1 MKHISLITIL
11 AIGTLAASAAVPL
24 HWTVE
29 SSRTSLAQLEAYHGE
44 TLDIAATM
52 QTYGKPLSL
61 DGKTAVLYYQTN
73 GMEQAWWSV
82 NGTCSGSTA
91 RVTFTPA
98 MDPGAS
104 ILNLFL
110 SVQDGGNNYRAHARL
125 KMLGSPGAD
134 ANVIEPP
141 IVTLDFSRI
150 GLILNAPYY
159 TKAEAEGLLDH
170 KADKTN
176 TYTKAETEQKI
187 QELAP
192 TPVETDP
199 IYTAEKEDLIG
210 RFDDKA
216 DKTNTYTKAETDQIV
231 SNVNKY
237 SVQSNAVGYAQVKGL
252 QFTDNDSAKAVS
264 GDTTIFERKVGNY
277 SWGEKWEAFGAFGAV
292 DYSRNSIA
300 VGPGSRTHG
309 DDSLAIGFNASVN
322 NSASVA
328 IGSEAIADGTE
339 VVAIGGNSFAMY
351 SNSIAIGNSAKARH
365 KDSIVVSDKYTVS
378 QGTNTINFGFTDD
391 PKRIYFKGKT
401 LSTMI
406 HEEAPAPGNYSVVSN
421 SAIIAREESEAALS
435 AANDANI
442 WSSATF
448 NFMTGGRTNCW
459 FSGTNYVFG
468 TDAAARTRFA
478 WEYGM
483 DAATVPCSMALWEIR
498 DGVRQ
503 LVWDQRDWT
512 VWYWSFK
519 ANQMQTNV
527 TAQIAALGLAVT
539 NDSNY
544 AWAKRY
550 ASDGTPNPDA
560 STTFIDT
567 PSVTLSPGMKWETVA
582 TVSGAAYW
590 TIVGDGAIIGGS
602 GTNAVL
608 RIQDFEGNDIMTV
621 TKGEHRLA
629 WIERGEITGQMYDG
643 DGWVCFDMLAD
654 AEPIGYFSTTLD
666 SSDFLPQTDPNCPAQ
681 YEWEDLHNGKYRI
694 HYLLKPGIQSNACF
708 AKFQVEVEGQ
718 TIIRYNAGQEIS
730 GGLIYNGVKIA
741 PDISGSPA
749 VGTVIQW
756 KVVNR

>member
-1 MKHISLITIL
+1 MKKNVTIL
-11 AIGTLAASAAVPL
+11 SFVLASLLVSVTIHAAVPL

-134 ANVIEPP
+134 AHVIEPP

-150 GLILNAPYY
+150 GIILNAPYY
-159 TKAEAEGLLDH
+159 TKAEADGLLD
-170 KADKTN
+170 
-176 TYTKAETEQKI
+176 
-187 QELAP
+187 
-192 TPVETDP
+192 
-199 IYTAEKEDLIG
+199 G
-210 RFDDKA
+210 KA
-216 DKTNTYTKAETDQIV
+216 DKTNTYTKAETDMLLDHKADSTNTYTKAEVDGLIDEAGKVKSVNGKDGEVILTAEDVHALPDTYTPPEAPVTSVNGKTGHVILSANDVGAIV
-231 SNVNKY
+231 RPISVTSGNLASFDRNGNVIDSGTDVSSFVPKTRKINGQPLTSDITIEAMPDNGVMLTDFALKT
-237 SVQSNAVGYAQVKGL
+237 KG
-252 QFTDNDSAKAVS
+252 
-264 GDTTIFERKVGNY
+264 GTTITAGNVGAATQ
-277 SWGEKWEAFGAFGAV
+277 EEV
-292 DYSRNSIA
+292 
-300 VGPGSRTHG
+300 
-309 DDSLAIGFNASVN
+309 NA
-322 NSASVA
+322 
-328 IGSEAIADGTE
+328 
-339 VVAIGGNSFAMY
+339 AM
-351 SNSIAIGNSAKARH
+351 
-365 KDSIVVSDKYTVS
+365 T
-378 QGTNTINFGFTDD
+378 
-391 PKRIYFKGKT
+391 
-401 LSTMI
+401 
-406 HEEAPAPGNYSVVSN
+406 
-421 SAIIAREESEAALS
+421 
-435 AANDANI
+435 AANDANV
-442 WSSATF
+442 WTSATF

-478 WEYGM
+478 WEDGM

-512 VWYWSFK
+512 AWYWSFK

-527 TAQIAALGLAVT
+527 TAQIAALGRSVT

-681 YEWEDLHNGKYRI
+681 YEWEDLQNGKYRI
-694 HYLLKPGIQSNACF
+694 HYLLKPDIQSNACF

-756 KVVNR
+756 KVVH

>member
-1 MKHISLITIL
+1 MKHLQLITIL
-11 AIGTLAASAAVPL
+11 ALGSLAASAAVPL

-134 ANVIEPP
+134 AHVIEPP

-150 GLILNAPYY
+150 GIVLNAPYY
-159 TKAEAEGLLDH
+159 TKAEADVLLDN
-170 KADKTN
+170 KADS
-176 TYTKAETEQKI
+176 
-187 QELAP
+187 
-192 TPVETDP
+192 
-199 IYTAEKEDLIG
+199 
-210 RFDDKA
+210 
-216 DKTNTYTKAETDQIV
+216 TNTYTKAETDMLLD
-231 SNVNKY
+231 NK
-237 SVQSNAVGYAQVKGL
+237 A
-252 QFTDNDSAKAVS
+252 DS
-264 GDTTIFERKVGNY
+264 
-277 SWGEKWEAFGAFGAV
+277 
-292 DYSRNSIA
+292 
-300 VGPGSRTHG
+300 
-309 DDSLAIGFNASVN
+309 
-322 NSASVA
+322 
-328 IGSEAIADGTE
+328 
-339 VVAIGGNSFAMY
+339 
-351 SNSIAIGNSAKARH
+351 
-365 KDSIVVSDKYTVS
+365 
-378 QGTNTINFGFTDD
+378 TNTYTKAEVDGLVEDA
-391 PKRIYFKGKT
+391 GKVKT
-401 LSTMI
+401 VAGQEPDASGNVSLSPSTI
-406 HEEAPAPGNYSVVSN
+406 GAATQEEVN
-421 SAIIAREESEAALS
+421 AAMT
-435 AANDANI
+435 AANDANV

-478 WEYGM
+478 WEDGM

-512 VWYWSFK
+512 AWYWSFK

-629 WIERGEITGQMYDG
+629 WIERGEITGLMHDG

-694 HYLLKPGIQSNACF
+694 HFLLKPGIQSNALF
-708 AKFQVEVEGQ
+708 AKFQVEVEEQ
-718 TIIRYNAGQEIS
+718 TIIRYNAGHEIS

-756 KVVNR
+756 KVAN

>member
-1 MKHISLITIL
+1 MKKNVTLIL
-11 AIGTLAASAAVPL
+11 ALGSLAASAAVPL

-134 ANVIEPP
+134 AHVIEPP

-159 TKAEAEGLLDH
+159 TKAEADGLIDD

-192 TPVETDP
+192 TTEETDP
-199 IYTAEKEDLIG
+199 VYNEDKPYLCTIEAAEQLVANHSTLKNNPHEVTAQQAFSKNRNVSATAYFTGFAGFNGQVQFDEDSSVSFYSIPHF
-210 RFDDKA
+210 REAFD
-216 DKTNTYTKAETDQIV
+216 TNTLR
-231 SNVNKY
+231 
-237 SVQSNAVGYAQVKGL
+237 NATGG
-252 QFTDNDSAKAVS
+252 
-264 GDTTIFERKVGNY
+264 
-277 SWGEKWEAFGAFGAV
+277 
-292 DYSRNSIA
+292 
-300 VGPGSRTHG
+300 
-309 DDSLAIGFNASVN
+309 IGFTSITPESSRMAANG
-322 NSASVA
+322 
-328 IGSEAIADGTE
+328 IIHTPEA
-339 VVAIGGNSFAMY
+339 
-351 SNSIAIGNSAKARH
+351 GNSAEIYDLFYAFPLRSGMLALLSDIPTVPSWAQSPNKPTYTPDEVGAYT
-365 KDSIVVSDKYTVS
+365 KEEVDGLVADAGKVKTVAGQEPDASGNVSLS
-378 QGTNTINFGFTDD
+378 PSTIGAATQ
-391 PKRIYFKGKT
+391 
-401 LSTMI
+401 
-406 HEEAPAPGNYSVVSN
+406 EEVN
-421 SAIIAREESEAALS
+421 AAMT
-435 AANDANI
+435 AANDANV

-478 WEYGM
+478 WEDGM
-483 DAATVPCSMALWEIR
+483 DAATLPCSMALWEIR

-512 VWYWSFK
+512 AWYWSFK

-756 KVVNR
+756 KVVH

>member
-1 MKHISLITIL
+1 
-11 AIGTLAASAAVPL
+11 
-24 HWTVE
+24 
-29 SSRTSLAQLEAYHGE
+29 
-44 TLDIAATM
+44 
-52 QTYGKPLSL
+52 
-61 DGKTAVLYYQTN
+61 
-73 GMEQAWWSV
+73 
-82 NGTCSGSTA
+82 
-91 RVTFTPA
+91 
-98 MDPGAS
+98 
-104 ILNLFL
+104 
-110 SVQDGGNNYRAHARL
+110 
-125 KMLGSPGAD
+125 
-134 ANVIEPP
+134 
-141 IVTLDFSRI
+141 
-150 GLILNAPYY
+150 
-159 TKAEAEGLLDH
+159 
-170 KADKTN
+170 
-176 TYTKAETEQKI
+176 
-187 QELAP
+187 
-192 TPVETDP
+192 
-199 IYTAEKEDLIG
+199 
-210 RFDDKA
+210 
-216 DKTNTYTKAETDQIV
+216 
-231 SNVNKY
+231 
-237 SVQSNAVGYAQVKGL
+237 
-252 QFTDNDSAKAVS
+252 
-264 GDTTIFERKVGNY
+264 
-277 SWGEKWEAFGAFGAV
+277 
-292 DYSRNSIA
+292 
-300 VGPGSRTHG
+300 
-309 DDSLAIGFNASVN
+309 
-322 NSASVA
+322 
-328 IGSEAIADGTE
+328 
-339 VVAIGGNSFAMY
+339 
-351 SNSIAIGNSAKARH
+351 
-365 KDSIVVSDKYTVS
+365 
-378 QGTNTINFGFTDD
+378 
-391 PKRIYFKGKT
+391 
-401 LSTMI
+401 
-406 HEEAPAPGNYSVVSN
+406 
-421 SAIIAREESEAALS
+421 
-435 AANDANI
+435 
-442 WSSATF
+442 
-448 NFMTGGRTNCW
+448 
-459 FSGTNYVFG
+459 
-468 TDAAARTRFA
+468 
-478 WEYGM
+478 M

-512 VWYWSFK
+512 AWYWSFK

-629 WIERGEITGQMYDG
+629 WIERGEITGQMHDG

-756 KVVNR
+756 KVVH